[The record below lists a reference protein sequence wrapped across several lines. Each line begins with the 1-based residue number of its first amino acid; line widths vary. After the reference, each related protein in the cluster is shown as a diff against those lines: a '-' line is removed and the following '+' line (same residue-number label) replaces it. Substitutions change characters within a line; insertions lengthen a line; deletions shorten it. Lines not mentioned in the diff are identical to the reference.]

1 MRELAIAIALAF
13 FAAGCETGTA
23 ASPVYAS
30 TPSEGEGGTVEA
42 GFAVC
47 PEGMTATFDS
57 IYTQMLSTASCG
69 SGLDTCHST
78 AAAKSINGLD
88 YSLDEQGV
96 YLELVGDGGGVL
108 SYNIAGAA
116 KGVLRVDPGDAG
128 ASMLYIKLT
137 LDGGT
142 NPLYGSGMP
151 QSDPGSVCPAA
162 VSAVATWIN
171 AGASLDGGGPPEAA
185 APVDAGG
192 DGDAAVPTDATID

>member
-1 MRELAIAIALAF
+1 MREPALALALAF
-13 FAAGCETGTA
+13 LASGCDTGTA
-23 ASPVYAS
+23 ASPVFAS
-30 TPSEGEGGTVEA
+30 TPSEGEGGAVEA

-57 IYTQMLSTASCG
+57 IYAQMLSTTSCG
-69 SGLDTCHST
+69 STLNTCHST

-137 LDGGT
+137 LDSGT

-151 QSDPGSVCPAA
+151 QSAPGSVCPAA
-162 VSAVATWIN
+162 ISAVATWIN
-171 AGASLDGGGPPEAA
+171 SGASLDGGVPLEAS
-185 APVDAGG
+185 APVDAGTDG
-192 DGDAAVPTDATID
+192 DGGAPVDATID